1 MLERP
6 GKSKTLFDQFSR
18 GYVRHWP
25 SIPAGVQEAKLMTAG
40 LLARQLYREGRG
52 AESLQTLA
60 KATRKG
66 QIIGVFGGLRIFG
79 GSHREISDATAEI
92 KKRGGIIVDAST
104 GQRSDIDGIEMLS
117 RALAMLKG
125 EKVLGDRA
133 AEIGSLGGLAAARA
147 ARKLRM
153 SEAQARAIWRDK
165 SLTRNEAISRMPGW
179 TLSTAKH
186 HFKASG
192 RKKGPKARKG

>member
-1 MLERP
+1 MLERT
-6 GKSKTLFDQFSR
+6 KREKTLFDQFSR
-18 GYVRHWP
+18 GYVRNWP
-25 SIPAGVQEAKLMTAG
+25 SIPAGVQEAKLMTCG
-40 LLARQLYREGRG
+40 LLARQIYKEGRS
-52 AESLQTLA
+52 AESLATLA
-60 KATRKG
+60 KATRQG

-79 GSHREISDATAEI
+79 ASHREISTATAKI

-125 EKVLGDRA
+125 EKTLGDFA
-133 AEIGSLGGLAAARA
+133 AEVGALGGLARGRSAK
-147 ARKLRM
+147 KLRM
-153 SEAQARAIWRDK
+153 PEAQARAIWRDK
-165 SLTRNEAISRMPGW
+165 TLTRAEAILRMPGW

-192 RKKGPKARKG
+192 RKKGPKAREE